1 MGSEL
6 AKADRTDLQLA
17 GSQFELRPRNL
28 EEAMRFAELMSKSD
42 LVPSDYRGKP
52 GNIIIAMQIGYEI
65 GLSPMRALKSI
76 AVINGRATMFGDD
89 MLALVQASPAYEWHD
104 ESESNE
110 RMGVCVVKRKGDP
123 QPYRAT
129 FSLEDAKRAGLLGKA
144 GPWTQYT
151 ARMLKLR
158 ARGFALRD
166 KFADALAGLTEA
178 EEAMDITDTP
188 LKEADSAPSPS
199 LKDRLK
205 AQVED
210 TPASETEPE
219 ADTLISEPTP
229 EPAGDVPADEPMED
243 PAAPYMA
250 KLRTATSQS
259 AINDVWRTIPDP
271 IKQDCYPTYSDRLK
285 AVATGKRK

>member
-188 LKEADSAPSPS
+188 LKEADSAPLPS